1 MMWVALLVA
10 VVLIGLTMAA
20 VMGRVDGS
28 LVEPTSSSSYVPL
41 PVDPLTEDDLAAIRF
56 DTALR
61 GYRMDQVDDVLDRL
75 VAEIGRLRSLDPARA
90 GVDPARAGSA
100 GEAVSADSGAPT
112 ETPSHVAPGP
122 EVDFLPPGRVP

>member
-1 MMWVALLVA
+1 MWVALLVA

-41 PVDPLTEDDLAAIRF
+41 PTDPLTDDDVAAMRF
-56 DTALR
+56 DTGLR

-75 VAEIGRLRSLDPARA
+75 IAEIARLRSA
-90 GVDPARAGSA
+90 
-100 GEAVSADSGAPT
+100 
-112 ETPSHVAPGP
+112 VAPAP
-122 EVDFLPPGRVP
+122 EPPEGAERDSSATPDPDFMPPGRLP

>member
-1 MMWVALLVA
+1 MWVALLVA

-41 PVDPLTEDDLAAIRF
+41 PTDPLTDEDVAAMRF
-56 DTALR
+56 DTGLR

-75 VAEIGRLRSLDPARA
+75 VAEIARLRST
-90 GVDPARAGSA
+90 
-100 GEAVSADSGAPT
+100 GAP
-112 ETPSHVAPGP
+112 APEAP
-122 EVDFLPPGRVP
+122 EEAASDSSAAPEADFLPPGRVP

>member
-1 MMWVALLVA
+1 MWVALLVA

-41 PVDPLTEDDLAAIRF
+41 PVDPLTDDDLAAMRF
-56 DTALR
+56 DTGLR

-75 VAEIGRLRSLDPARA
+75 VAEIGRLRSLDPARD
-90 GVDPARAGSA
+90 GVDAARAGSA

-112 ETPSHVAPGP
+112 ETAIPASTASEVA
-122 EVDFLPPGRVP
+122 FLPPGRVP